1 MDMQYKKT
9 IAAFILVSLC
19 IVNCSRDEN
28 PVPECTMLFYFSDTS
43 ERAEEGTLKGEI
55 MFSWR
60 EGGIWYYS
68 IIPNLNIRPASAV
81 VSKNCA
87 MAGEKCLK
95 KNLILLPLGEEV
107 FWEGTG
113 ELTTTEGQKIKLEFP
128 PPFILHD
135 LVQYCE
141 EINVQLVIPK

>member
-1 MDMQYKKT
+1 MITCSTDEDT
-9 IAAFILVSLC
+9 I
-19 IVNCSRDEN
+19 
-28 PVPECTMLFYFSDTS
+28 PECKMLFYFSDTS

-68 IIPNLNIRPASAV
+68 IIPNLNVRSASEV
-81 VSKNCA
+81 VSKNNA
-87 MAGEKCLK
+87 MAGEECLK

-107 FWEGTG
+107 FWEGIG
-113 ELTTTEGQKIKLEFP
+113 EITSTEGQKIKLEFP
-128 PPFILHD
+128 PPFILDD

-141 EINVQLVIPK
+141 EINVKLVIPK